1 MLTWGA
7 LLAVAV
13 ANGALRELSLIPR
26 FGADAGHRASTV
38 ILSVLVLLLAWFATP
53 WIDPR
58 TQSQAWSI
66 GIVWLTLTLAFEFL
80 AGHYLFGRSWPL
92 LLADYNVLAGR
103 IWPLVLIVT
112 LVAPWI
118 AFTAKGR

>member
-13 ANGALRELSLIPR
+13 A
-26 FGADAGHRASTV
+26 
-38 ILSVLVLLLAWFATP
+38 
-53 WIDPR
+53 
-58 TQSQAWSI
+58 
-66 GIVWLTLTLAFEFL
+66 AFEFL